1 MKVGLD
7 KNNIPLQIG
16 DICKYTFND
25 KEYEG
30 MINYDEEY
38 FAFVFEMVSDG
49 FTTLFMN
56 RADYLSIEKIISVW
70 STNINDKKYE
80 KYRNIISK

>member
-7 KNNIPLQIG
+7 KNNITLQIG
-16 DICKYTFND
+16 DICKFIFNE

-38 FAFVFEMVSDG
+38 FAFVFKMISDD
-49 FTTLFMN
+49 FPVLFMG

>member
-16 DICKYTFND
+16 DICKYTFNE

-38 FAFVFEMVSDG
+38 FVFVFEMVSDD
-49 FTTLFMN
+49 FPALFMN